1 MTSNRRPFELIGQM
15 SLGQTIVHLVQCH
28 SQVTAAFDG
37 RFDDIWQELLVTL
50 HHSLVDASSD
60 RFRDQKTGDKSMAIW

>member
-15 SLGQTIVHLVQCH
+15 SLGQTIVHLVK

-37 RFDDIWQELLVTL
+37 RFDDIWQELAVTL